1 MENTKRR
8 GDGSSPCLQGKST
21 MESILASRGM
31 ITPQKESQPWLGEV
45 QISTLQGAQKP
56 VLSSTFLILHAENTQ
71 IHRKTLQEDRHR

>member
-31 ITPQKESQPWLGEV
+31 ITPQKESHPVNVVNVNTSKIIDLG
-45 QISTLQGAQKP
+45 QL
-56 VLSSTFLILHAENTQ
+56 
-71 IHRKTLQEDRHR
+71 

>member
-31 ITPQKESQPWLGEV
+31 ITPQKESHPNESLD
-45 QISTLQGAQKP
+45 LM
-56 VLSSTFLILHAENTQ
+56 NT
-71 IHRKTLQEDRHR
+71 IE